1 MEGRII
7 DQGSAFS
14 IGSGVQIGGIMFSMG
29 SFEKKIKEPPLAYPG
44 APLESERAKQP
55 PLPAFLYQLD
65 DEAAV
70 PEAPYQPYAKKP
82 GTAEVPY
89 KPYQKPAVPDAP
101 YKPYAKKPGA
111 AVPYK
116 PYKGM

>member
-1 MEGRII
+1 M
-7 DQGSAFS
+7 DQGSR
-14 IGSGVQIGGIMFSMG
+14 IGGIMFNMG
-29 SFEKKIKEPPLAYPG
+29 NFEKKTKEPPPAYPG

-55 PLPAFLYQLD
+55 PLPEFLYRPYD
-65 DEAAV
+65 KSAV

-82 GTAEVPY
+82 GTSAVPY
-89 KPYQKPAVPDAP
+89 KPYQKPAIPEAP

-111 AVPYK
+111 AAPYK